1 MLKYLF
7 ILFSFYLHS
16 QSNSTIWSL
25 EDCINYALKNN
36 ISIHN
41 SYLDVDLALLNKK
54 DAFGAFLPSINAN
67 SSHSWNVGLNQ
78 NITTGLLENQTTQF
92 TSLGLNIG
100 VDLYN
105 GLQNQNRHRKAILQS
120 IGSSLQIKKLQ
131 EDVALNIANAYLQ
144 ILFNKENVKLAE
156 SQLSNNKNQI
166 KRTKVLYEVG
176 QIPKGDLFDIEAT
189 IANDEQRLIV
199 TQNNLLISKMSL
211 AQILQLESFENF
223 DIQETNIILESSQVF
238 LLSVKDIINKSK
250 ENRIDLKISQNNL
263 SIAKK
268 DIDIA
273 KGSLYPRLQA
283 FYSFSTRAGYSDRI
297 IGRKLDDNNP
307 FIPTGLFVQ
316 GTNQAVL
323 QPNTTLELGNP
334 LSVLDQFDQFKGSN
348 FGIQLSVPIFNGL
361 SVRNNIARAKINL
374 KKLINQ
380 DKLVIQDLERS
391 IYIAYNDLKNATKL
405 YESSKINL
413 KAREEA
419 FNYARE
425 RYNVGL
431 INSFDFNQQQTLLL
445 NAQSD
450 VLRNKYDFIFKTK
463 ILEFY
468 YGIQLYK
475 QK

>member
-16 QSNSTIWSL
+16 QSNSIIWSL

-36 ISIHN
+36 ISIQN

-92 TSLGLNIG
+92 TSLGLNMG
-100 VDLYN
+100 VELFN

-189 IANDEQRLIV
+189 IANDEQKLIV
-199 TQNNLLISKMSL
+199 AQNNLLISKMSL

-223 DIQETNIILESSQVF
+223 DIQETNIIPESSQVF

-268 DIDIA
+268 DIDLA

-297 IGRKLDDNNP
+297 IGRKLDVNNP

-374 KKLINQ
+374 EKVINQ

-431 INSFDFNQQQTLLL
+431 INSFDFNQQQALLL

-468 YGIQLYK
+468 YGIQLYN
-475 QK
+475 